1 MNSKLG
7 MKTFFLRQSFV
18 LGFIMMAVCGFSQK
32 VTKVRGK
39 VYDAQT
45 KEPLPFVNVGFL
57 GTSVGVSTD
66 LDGKFSIDTRF
77 PSDTLFASFLS
88 YKDAYFVV
96 TKDKMNR
103 HDFYLDS
110 ESIKMETVTILE
122 KKGKYK
128 KKNNPAI
135 DLSRKVI
142 ENKYINSLKGRD
154 YYSYDQQEKIRID
167 LNNITTG
174 FKEAP
179 LIKNLD
185 FLWEYVDTSDV
196 NGKTYLPAFMRESL
210 STIYYR
216 KKGNDLKEI
225 RKASR
230 YTNIEESLDPQTVND
245 AIDALYQDIDI
256 YEEKIDLLDQQFVS
270 PFAKVGYDFYRY
282 YILDTTMV
290 NGKSAIN
297 LAFIPA
303 VKGNFGFTG
312 NIFVSNDSLYTV
324 LKVDIGIVK
333 DINLNFVRDI
343 KISQEFEPLGDAY
356 IKTKDQLWIDYA
368 LTENGLGLY
377 GSRTLYYKNFDFE
390 KPDDE
395 SVFDGIE
402 KVVEL
407 EGAGEK
413 SDEYWNQ
420 NRIRELE
427 QNDKELYQMV
437 DTLVKNP
444 YYRRYKYI
452 AKVGLEGYAPVGPI
466 SFGPILTFYSFNAV
480 EGTNLRLGL
489 ENTMSLSKKIRFQG
503 YLARAFKTERW
514 KYSGSMTYTFND
526 DWAENPRH
534 FLKFGSERESSFPG
548 QELEFFD
555 PANFFL
561 SFQRGTATRMLL
573 IDKHQLSYRR
583 ELNGFAYQFDV
594 GSKIRR
600 PYGDLHFDT
609 KLKDEE
615 GQIISLDDI
624 NTFELGV
631 GIRYAPNEKFLQG
644 KDRRTQIY
652 NQYPIININFV
663 QGIKGALGGD
673 FSYSKVKLNLFKQ
686 FEWLVRG
693 TTNVNISAGKVWG
706 DVPYILQNIPRGNQ
720 TYAYQPRSY
729 NMMNFIEFV
738 SDQYASFV
746 MDHFWYGY
754 FLNRVPL
761 IKNLELREV
770 MSFKIIWGTLADK
783 NNPTLPGNEHL
794 VQFPTDQFG
803 NPATTPFDDRPYMEA
818 SIGFTNIFKFL
829 RIDLVQRLN
838 YLEEDRLDVPT
849 LFGQRGMGIRV
860 RTRVEF

>member
-1 MNSKLG
+1 
-7 MKTFFLRQSFV
+7 MKSPSIYIKYFASLLLVIVALS
-18 LGFIMMAVCGFSQK
+18 GYAQK
-32 VTKVRGK
+32 VTKVRGT
-39 VYDAQT
+39 VYDKQT
-45 KEPLPFVNVGFL
+45 KEPLPFVDVGFL

-66 LDGKFSIDTRF
+66 LDGRYTIDTRF

-88 YKDAYFVV
+88 YKTEYKVIERNK
-96 TKDKMNR
+96 TNR
-103 HDFYLDS
+103 FDFYLDS

-154 YYSYDQQEKIRID
+154 YYKYDQQEKIRID
-167 LNNITTG
+167 LNNITEG
-174 FKEAP
+174 FKDARF
-179 LIKNLD
+179 IRNLD
-185 FLWEYVDTSDV
+185 FLWDYVDTSSV

-210 STIYYR
+210 STIHYR
-216 KKGNDLKEI
+216 KDGNDLKEV

-230 YTNIEESLDPQTVND
+230 YTQIEESLDPQTVND

-282 YILDTTMV
+282 YILDTTEV

-324 LKVDIGIVK
+324 LKVDMGIVK
-333 DINLNFVRDI
+333 GINLNFVRDI

-356 IKTKDQLWIDYA
+356 VKTKDQLWIDYA
-368 LTENGLGLY
+368 LTENGLGIY
-377 GSRTLYYKNFDFE
+377 GSRTLYFTNFDFE
-390 KPDDE
+390 KPEDE
-395 SVFDGIE
+395 SVFSNVE
-402 KVVEL
+402 KVIEID
-407 EGAGEK
+407 GAGKRSE
-413 SDEYWNQ
+413 DYWNQ

-452 AKVGLEGYAPVGPI
+452 AKMGIEGYAPVGPI
-466 SFGPILTFYSFNAV
+466 TFGPLLTFYSFNVV
-480 EGTNLRLGL
+480 EGTNLRLGA
-489 ENTMSLSKKIRFQG
+489 ESTAQMSRKIRARG
-503 YLARAFKTERW
+503 YVARAFKTDIW
-514 KYSGSMTYTFND
+514 KYSGTFTYSFNE
-526 DWAENPRH
+526 DWSKNPRH
-534 FLKFGSERESSFPG
+534 YISFGSERESSFPG

-561 SFQRGTATRMLL
+561 SFQRGNATRMVL
-573 IDKHQLSYRR
+573 IDKHQINYRH
-583 ELNGFAYQFDV
+583 EYNGFAYELSV
-594 GSKIRR
+594 SSRNRK
-600 PYGDLHFDT
+600 PYGTLKFDT
-609 KLKDEE
+609 ALTNGD
-615 GQIISLDDI
+615 GDIIGLDDI
-624 NTFELGV
+624 NTFEVGLGL
-631 GIRYAPNEKFLQG
+631 RYAPNEQFLQG
-644 KDRRTQIY
+644 RNKRTQIF
-652 NQYPIININFV
+652 NQYPIINVNYV
-663 QGIKGALGGD
+663 QGVNGVLGGD
-673 FSYSKVKLNLFKQ
+673 YSYSKLRLNVFKQ
-686 FEWLVRG
+686 YEWLVRG
-693 TTNVNISAGKVWG
+693 TTNINIDAGKVWG

-761 IKNLELREV
+761 LRRLELREV

-783 NNPTLPGNEHL
+783 NNPTLPGNEDL
-794 VQFPTDQFG
+794 IQFPTDATG
-803 NPATTPFDDRPYMEA
+803 NPATFAFDDRPYMEV
-818 SIGFTNIFKFL
+818 SLGFANIFKFL
-829 RIDLVQRLN
+829 RVDVVQRLN
-838 YLEEDRLDVPT
+838 YLEHPDVPN
-849 LFGQRGMGIRV
+849 LFGQKGMGIRV
-860 RTRVEF
+860 RTMVEF